1 MLAQDRWRVVFMG
14 TPEFALPSLEL
25 LIENEDVVAVVTQPD
40 RPKGRGRVLSPP
52 PIKLLALK
60 YNIPVLQPETLKDDD
75 TVRLI
80 GGYSPDVIIVVSY
93 GKILPQKILDM
104 TAYGC
109 INLHA
114 SLLPKY
120 RGAAPIQW
128 AIIKGEKE
136 TGVTTMKMDEG
147 MDTGDILLQRKT
159 PIKEEDDAKTI
170 HDRLSSMGAELLID
184 TLRLVKRGELTPIPQ
199 DHSRATYAPRLK
211 KEDGLIHWDMDA
223 LSIHNLIRGMNPWPG
238 AYTTWHGKNLKV
250 LRSRA
255 CEGETKDSET
265 TPGIV
270 LDASRDGLVVATG
283 RGVLRITELQLE
295 GGRAMR
301 VEEFLRGHP
310 IEHGDRL
317 GG

>member
-1 MLAQDRWRVVFMG
+1 MCIRD
-14 TPEFALPSLEL
+14 S
-25 LIENEDVVAVVTQPD
+25 
-40 RPKGRGRVLSPP
+40 
-52 PIKLLALK
+52 
-60 YNIPVLQPETLKDDD
+60 NIPLLQPETLKDED
-75 TVRLI
+75 TVRWI
-80 GGYSPDVIIVVSY
+80 EGYSPDIIIVVSY
-93 GKILPQKILDM
+93 GKILHREILDM
-104 TAYGC
+104 PAYGC

-128 AIIKGEKE
+128 AIIKGEDD

-184 TLRLVKRGELTPIPQ
+184 TLRLMKRGELTPIPQ

-211 KEDGLIHWDMDA
+211 KEDGLIQWDVDA
-223 LSIHNLIRGMNPWPG
+223 LSIHNLIRGINPWPG
-238 AYTTWHGKNLKV
+238 AYTTWHGRNLKV
-250 LRSRA
+250 LRSRV
-255 CEGETKDSET
+255 CKGEAKDIET
-265 TPGIV
+265 TPGTV

-295 GGRAMR
+295 GGRAMS

-310 IEHGDRL
+310 VEHGDRL
-317 GG
+317 GR